1 MKFAKIVFWTAG
13 AWGVLVLTP
22 LYFLYDFVGRQD
34 PPALNHPQLYYGFAG
49 VGLAWQFAFMVIA
62 SDPLRFRPMMI
73 PSMIEKFGYV
83 ITLGV
88 LVVTRQLALQQF
100 AIAVP
105 DALLGGLFAIAFAK
119 TQQAKS

>member
-49 VGLAWQFAFMVIA
+49 VGLAWQFAFMAIGTFLA
-62 SDPLRFRPMMI
+62 Y
-73 PSMIEKFGYV
+73 EFGRG
-83 ITLGV
+83 TG
-88 LVVTRQLALQQF
+88 
-100 AIAVP
+100 
-105 DALLGGLFAIAFAK
+105 
-119 TQQAKS
+119 AKSHIEGELDPDQPIATDPSN